1 MTDDRNQDLL
11 HVLRFDGKGG
21 ATPVVPEAVRQDP
34 SCSERCWIHVDYS
47 DERASTWLAETLGL
61 DSVVVDALCS
71 VESRP
76 RVMAVNGGHL
86 IALRGVNLNPGAEP
100 EDMVAVRLWVDGQ
113 RVISS
118 LRRRMASLDD
128 VAEALANGRGP
139 TGPADFI
146 TTLCANIASRVEPV
160 VDDAEDR
167 IAELE
172 DRLVEENIESLR
184 QDLAVLRRQ
193 VIALRRYLAPQREAV
208 GRLAA
213 ERVAWLDDDQRLDL
227 RETADRL
234 VRQIEDLDLVRERAA
249 LTIEELYS
257 HLSEQL
263 NHRLYVLSVAAAI
276 FLPLSFLTGL
286 LGINVGGIPGARSPW
301 GFVAVVGLILAALA
315 GQLWYLRRRNWL

>member
-1 MTDDRNQDLL
+1 MADSRETGLL
-11 HVLRFDGKGG
+11 HVLRFDGAGG
-21 ATPVVPEAVRQDP
+21 AVPVPPDRLRDQPGHGDG
-34 SCSERCWIHVDYS
+34 CWIHVDYS
-47 DERASTWLAETLGL
+47 DERTPALMEETLNL
-61 DSVVVDALCS
+61 DPMVVDALCS
-71 VESRP
+71 PESRP
-76 RVMAVNGGHL
+76 RVAAVDGGLL

-100 EDMVAVRLWVDGQ
+100 EDMVAVRLWVDG
-113 RVISS
+113 RRIVSS
-118 LRRRMASLDD
+118 LRRRMASVDD
-128 VAEALANGRGP
+128 IAEALQLGTGP
-139 TGPADFI
+139 TSPADFI
-146 TTLCANIASRVEPV
+146 KVLCSGIASRIEPV

-172 DRLVEENIESLR
+172 DRLVEERTETLR

-213 ERVAWLDDDQRLDL
+213 EHVSWLDEDLRLDL
-227 RETADRL
+227 RETSDRL

-276 FLPLSFLTGL
+276 FLPLTFLTGL
-286 LGINVGGIPGARSPW
+286 LGVNLGGIPGAESPW
-301 GFVAVVGLILAALA
+301 GFAAVVGVVVLVLAA
-315 GQLWYLRRRNWL
+315 QLWFLRRRRWL